1 MGGQGARTFDGAFD
15 GKGHEIVNVKIDAQ
29 DSKTAITAE
38 QFQTENQT
46 IEQQY
51 PADSSIKWIPL
62 IS

>member
-1 MGGQGARTFDGAFD
+1 MESGTYA
-15 GKGHEIVNVKIDAQ
+15 KIDAQ

-51 PADSSIKWIPL
+51 PADSSIEWIPL